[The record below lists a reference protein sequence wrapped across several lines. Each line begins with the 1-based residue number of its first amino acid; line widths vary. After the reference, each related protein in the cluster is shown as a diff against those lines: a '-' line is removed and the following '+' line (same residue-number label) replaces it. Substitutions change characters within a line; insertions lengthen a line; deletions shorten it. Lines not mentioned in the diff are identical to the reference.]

1 MEEVGEERIGSG
13 AATGTCIIIIL
24 GTTTETAVEEIAVLL
39 EGGEISTAD
48 TITAPAEN
56 TGAGV
61 RRGRV
66 RRRRRGEIVERTEE
80 ETEEEDETI
89 RDLDLD
95 LVLARDLDLVLAR
108 ESDTAEETNAHKAED
123 DGTVA
128 RDLARRLREGE
139 GPEVTTMTTITT
151 MMMMAVDNDIEGH
164 LGETRRTEEETG
176 RRRIRARGLRTKDED
191 EAEEAIESTR
201 IREIIRF

>member
-1 MEEVGEERIGSG
+1 M
-13 AATGTCIIIIL
+13 
-24 GTTTETAVEEIAVLL
+24 
-39 EGGEISTAD
+39 
-48 TITAPAEN
+48 
-56 TGAGV
+56 
-61 RRGRV
+61 
-66 RRRRRGEIVERTEE
+66 ERTEE
-80 ETEEEDETI
+80 ETEGEDETI
-89 RDLDLD
+89 RDLALA
-95 LVLARDLDLVLAR
+95 LALARDLGLVRAR
-108 ESDTAEETNAHKAED
+108 ESGTAEETNARKAED

-128 RDLARRLREGE
+128 RDLARRLREEE

>member
-1 MEEVGEERIGSG
+1 MGEERIGSG
-13 AATGTCIIIIL
+13 TATGTCTITIL

-39 EGGEISTAD
+39 EGGEISRAD

-66 RRRRRGEIVERTEE
+66 RRRRRGEIVERTEG
-80 ETEEEDETI
+80 ETEGEDETI
-89 RDLDLD
+89 RDL
-95 LVLARDLDLVLAR
+95 VLDLVLAR
-108 ESDTAEETNAHKAED
+108 ESGTAEETNARKAED
-123 DGTVA
+123 DGKVV
-128 RDLARRLREGE
+128 RDLARRLREEE
-139 GPEVTTMTTITT
+139 GPGVTTMTTITT
-151 MMMMAVDNDIEGH
+151 MMMMAADNDIEGH

-191 EAEEAIESTR
+191 EAEEAIESTW

>member
-1 MEEVGEERIGSG
+1 MGEERIGSG
-13 AATGTCIIIIL
+13 TATGTCTITIL

-39 EGGEISTAD
+39 EGGEISRAD

-61 RRGRV
+61 RRGHV
-66 RRRRRGEIVERTEE
+66 RRRRRGEIVERTEG
-80 ETEEEDETI
+80 ETEGEDETI
-89 RDLDLD
+89 RDL
-95 LVLARDLDLVLAR
+95 VLDLVLAR
-108 ESDTAEETNAHKAED
+108 ESGTAEETNARKAED
-123 DGTVA
+123 DGKVV
-128 RDLARRLREGE
+128 RDLARRLREEE

-191 EAEEAIESTR
+191 EAEEAIESTW

>member
-1 MEEVGEERIGSG
+1 MGEERIGSG
-13 AATGTCIIIIL
+13 TATATCVIRIL
-24 GTTTETAVEEIAVLL
+24 GTTAETAVEEIAVLL
-39 EGGEISTAD
+39 EAGKISTAD
-48 TITAPAEN
+48 TITASAEN

-89 RDLDLD
+89 RDLDL
-95 LVLARDLDLVLAR
+95 ARDLRLVRAQ
-108 ESDTAEETNAHKAED
+108 ESGTAEETNARKAED

-128 RDLARRLREGE
+128 RDLARRLREEE
-139 GPEVTTMTTITT
+139 GPGVTTMTTITT
-151 MMMMAVDNDIEGH
+151 MMMMAADNDIEGH
-164 LGETRRTEEETG
+164 LGETSRTEEETG

-191 EAEEAIESTR
+191 EAEEAIKSTR

>member
-1 MEEVGEERIGSG
+1 MGEERISSG
-13 AATGTCIIIIL
+13 TATGTCIITIL

-39 EGGEISTAD
+39 EGGEISRAD

-61 RRGRV
+61 RRVRV

-80 ETEEEDETI
+80 ETEGEDETI

-95 LVLARDLDLVLAR
+95 LVLARDLALVRAR
-108 ESDTAEETNAHKAED
+108 ESGTAEETNARKTED
-123 DGTVA
+123 DGTVV
-128 RDLARRLREGE
+128 RDLARRLREEE
-139 GPEVTTMTTITT
+139 GPGVMTMTTMTTMI
-151 MMMMAVDNDIEGH
+151 MMGADNDIEGH

-176 RRRIRARGLRTKDED
+176 RRRIRARGLRMKDED
-191 EAEEAIESTR
+191 EAEEAIESTW

>member
-1 MEEVGEERIGSG
+1 MGEERIGSG

-48 TITAPAEN
+48 TITARAEN

-66 RRRRRGEIVERTEE
+66 RRRRRRGEIVERTEE
-80 ETEEEDETI
+80 ETEGEDETI
-89 RDLDLD
+89 RDLALA
-95 LVLARDLDLVLAR
+95 LARDLGLVRAR
-108 ESDTAEETNAHKAED
+108 ERGTAEETNARKAED

-151 MMMMAVDNDIEGH
+151 MMMMAADNDIEGH

>member
-1 MEEVGEERIGSG
+1 VGEERIGSG
-13 AATGTCIIIIL
+13 TATGTCTITIL

-39 EGGEISTAD
+39 EGGEISRAD

-61 RRGRV
+61 RRGHV

-80 ETEEEDETI
+80 ETEGEDETI
-89 RDLDLD
+89 RDLG
-95 LVLARDLDLVLAR
+95 LVRAR
-108 ESDTAEETNAHKAED
+108 ESGTAEETNARKAED